1 MTSNQQE
8 MPLFPLN
15 TVLFPGMAL
24 PLHIFEERYKLM
36 INECVRDS
44 RPFGVVLIRS
54 GSELGDGATVYD
66 VGTTAYITQVEPLG
80 DGRMNI
86 ATLGYNRFR
95 VHSTHNRNP
104 YLTGIVEDFP
114 LELQQHPHTKKLSA
128 YINPML
134 RHYLGMFSKLGADPI
149 ELKDL
154 PQDPKTLA
162 FLTAILL
169 RMPIKDKQSLLAC
182 PDLVKLLLLEIKML
196 RRETHILHI
205 LIDEG
210 PKWRDDP
217 RTFSPN

>member
-1 MTSNQQE
+1 MTSKQQE
-8 MPLFPLN
+8 LPLFPLN

-36 INECVRDS
+36 IGECVRDS
-44 RPFGVVLIRS
+44 RPFGVVLIRT
-54 GSELGDGATVYD
+54 GSELGEGATIHD

-95 VHSTHNRNP
+95 VQSTHNRNP

-114 LELQQHPHTKKLSA
+114 LELLEHPHTKKLSA
-128 YINPML
+128 YINPLL
-134 RHYLGMFSKLGADPI
+134 RKYLGMFSKLGADPI

-169 RMPIKDKQSLLAC
+169 RMPIKDKQLLLAC
-182 PDLVKLLLLEIKML
+182 PDLVKLLRLEIKL
-196 RRETHILHI
+196 LLRETHILRI
-205 LIDEG
+205 LIEEG